1 MFFLQN
7 TKAERGKKFN
17 IYEYAQLKHVSHVF
31 TSPFFFDFKKKRTQ
45 LFVKEKDQNGA
56 NHH

>member
-31 TSPFFFDFKKKRTQ
+31 TSLFFSILKKRTQ